1 MTLIFEI
8 TAAIILAR
16 LILAFINGAI
26 GADY

>member
-16 LILAFINGAI
+16 LILALINGAI